1 MKTIEVKDQVRL
13 PLSRCVELVLSSM
26 RYRLFRAS
34 ITVTIISLAG
44 AFLMTIL
51 GEGLIARQVA
61 GYIEAHTA
69 PRKALSFWVTR
80 ISVPMTSP
88 QLVRELAKAQTGDDR
103 WQEFA
108 AWGRL
113 SDAQLSQL
121 ADIARRQVIYEAYFE
136 NLGEGQRRPLV
147 GRAQGEEI
155 FTSLQDPA
163 RFVTFKEVLRTLLRQ
178 LPTPVA
184 ELEAFLRDWQAAG
197 ELRRTIL
204 EGNARSVEGVRK
216 TYPGDFDPQRIL
228 AEVDDN
234 LLKTL
239 GTMGFRLSG
248 RDLPVVRDQ
257 AQLSLDAKRLA
268 GLLNEPV
275 SDTAVAVQK
284 NAGNNKEST
293 DDSSAAGSRQA
304 TKVLVKNLL
313 ARRLDV
319 DIASVTVQMFY
330 QEMESAAGSA
340 WLVEQIGKGR
350 LGGLT
355 DNRIRQVA
363 QYALDQGKL
372 ETVSVSVSQ
381 VAEGEGFMGLNPR
394 TLALIAVSF
403 FVCIVG
409 IANAM
414 LMSVTERFREI
425 ATMKC
430 LGATDG
436 FIMINFILE
445 SIMQGIAGGVI
456 GVVLGFLLG
465 TLRAWGSYGWMAM
478 ANYPVANL
486 TQAAAL
492 ALGIGV
498 IISALAAV
506 YPAYV
511 AARLAPMEAMRI
523 E

>member
-13 PLSRCVELVLSSM
+13 PLSRCVELVLSGVKF
-26 RYRLFRAS
+26 RLFRAS

-51 GEGLIARQVA
+51 GEGLIARRVA
-61 GYIEAHTA
+61 GDIESHIA
-69 PRKALSFWVTR
+69 PRRALSFWVTR
-80 ISVPMTSP
+80 ISVPMSSP
-88 QLVRELAKAQTGDDR
+88 QLVRELAKTQAGDDR
-103 WQEFA
+103 WREFA
-108 AWGRL
+108 AWGHL

-121 ADIARRQVIYEAYFE
+121 AGVARRQVIYEAYFE
-136 NLGEGQRRPLV
+136 DLGEGQRRPLV
-147 GRAQGEEI
+147 GRIQGEQI
-155 FTSLQDPA
+155 FASLQDPA
-163 RFVTFKEVLRTLLRQ
+163 RLSAFKDVLRTMSRQ

-184 ELEAFLRDWQAAG
+184 ELETFLRDWQAAG
-197 ELRRTIL
+197 ELNLAIL
-204 EGNARSVEGVRK
+204 EGNARAVEGVRK
-216 TYPGDFDPQRIL
+216 TYTKDFDPQLIL
-228 AEVDDN
+228 AESDDS
-234 LLKTL
+234 LPKTL
-239 GTMGFRLSG
+239 GTMGFSLPA
-248 RDLPVVRDQ
+248 RDLPVVREQ

-268 GLLNEPV
+268 GLLSEPV
-275 SDTAVAVQK
+275 SETAAAAEK
-284 NAGNNKEST
+284 NAGSTKEPT
-293 DDSSAAGSRQA
+293 DDSSAAGARQT

-319 DIASVTVQMFY
+319 DIAAVTVPMFY
-330 QEMESAAGSA
+330 QEVKSSAGSA

-363 QYALDQGKL
+363 QYALDQSKL
-372 ETVSVSVSQ
+372 ETVEVSVSQ
-381 VAEGEGFMGLNPR
+381 VAEGGGFMGLNPR

-445 SIMQGIAGGVI
+445 SIMQGIAGGII
-456 GVVLGFLLG
+456 GVILGFLLG
-465 TLRAWGSYGWMAM
+465 TLRAWSSYGWMAL
-478 ANYPVANL
+478 ANYPAANL
-486 TQAAAL
+486 AQAAVVAL
-492 ALGIGV
+492 VVGV
-498 IISALAAV
+498 IISAMAAV